1 MSRLLLILHPKKEL
15 MIRRI
20 EPADYPRLLEIW
32 ESAVRSTHDFLREE
46 DFRYYKEQV
55 PAYFPQVTLV
65 GFEQDARLTGF
76 IGTADGNIEMLFVE
90 NASRGQGIGRQLV
103 RHAIEVLQATRV
115 DVNEANTAAL
125 GFYERMGFRVVSRSE
140 RDGEGKPY
148 PLLHMQLG

>member
-1 MSRLLLILHPKKEL
+1 

-20 EPADYPRLLEIW
+20 EPTDYPRLLEIW

-55 PAYFPQVTLV
+55 PTYFPQVTLV

-103 RHAIEVLQATRV
+103 RHAIEVTGRGNPIRSCTCSWARKSRTFPRSLFVPPAPFFS
-115 DVNEANTAAL
+115 L
-125 GFYERMGFRVVSRSE
+125 FGLSRSAFPPSHSDLM
-140 RDGEGKPY
+140 RKTA
-148 PLLHMQLG
+148 

>member
-1 MSRLLLILHPKKEL
+1 MSRLMLILHPKKEL

-20 EPADYPRLLEIW
+20 EPTDYPRLLEIW

-55 PAYFPQVTLV
+55 PTYFPQVTLA

-103 RHAIEVLQATRV
+103 RHAIEVCR
-115 DVNEANTAAL
+115 
-125 GFYERMGFRVVSRSE
+125 RPVST
-140 RDGEGKPY
+140 
-148 PLLHMQLG
+148 